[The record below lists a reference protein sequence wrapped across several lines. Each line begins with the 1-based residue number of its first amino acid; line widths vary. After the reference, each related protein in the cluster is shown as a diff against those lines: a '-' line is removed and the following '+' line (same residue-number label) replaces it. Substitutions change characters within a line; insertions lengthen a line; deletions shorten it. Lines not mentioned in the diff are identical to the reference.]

1 MQKNMT
7 KGQEVKPSVE
17 GDPEIIQMVE
27 LSDRDLK
34 IIMKKTV
41 PEDLMVKV
49 DNMHERWGSSAKSWK
64 LYQRTKL
71 KFYK

>member
-7 KGQEVKPSVE
+7 KGQEMKPSVE
-17 GDPEIIQMVE
+17 GDSEIIQVVE

-34 IIMKKTV
+34 VTMKKTM

-49 DNMHERWGSSAKSWK
+49 DNMHEKLGSSAKSWK

-71 KFYK
+71 KFYT